1 MPPGTAASLMRW
13 ERVMLVSSEACDEV
27 ENCLLAAG
35 CKVVKVGGGQAA
47 VSRAEREL
55 FDAAVVVST
64 GKTMDLAE
72 TVFNLRDINGSMQII
87 IVADRSDMNQSAI
100 VKEIVASLTPNTQ
113 ALTIAELENQLAPLK
128 SSGRQ
133 RRRNKTREVI

>member
-1 MPPGTAASLMRW
+1 MSLRDLSSLGKI
-13 ERVMLVSSEACDEV
+13 MLVCSDSCDKV
-27 ENCLLAAG
+27 EKCLLSAG
-35 CKVVKVGGGQAA
+35 CRVVKVGDGQAA
-47 VSRAEREL
+47 VSRAQREL

-64 GKTMDLAE
+64 GKAMDLAE

-87 IVADRSDMNQSAI
+87 IVADRGDMNQSAI

-133 RRRNKTREVI
+133 RRRNKPRELI

>member
-1 MPPGTAASLMRW
+1 
-13 ERVMLVSSEACDEV
+13 MLVCSEAYEEV
-27 ENCLLAAG
+27 EKCLLAAG
-35 CKVVKVGGGQAA
+35 CKVVKVGDGQAA
-47 VSRAEREL
+47 VSRAQREL

-64 GKTMDLAE
+64 GKTMDLVE

-87 IVADRSDMNQSAI
+87 IVADRGDINQSAI
-100 VKEIVASLTPNTQ
+100 VKEIVARLTPNTQ

-133 RRRNKTREVI
+133 RRRNKPRELI